1 MTTSMNDFFKER
13 RSHERLPSEAVI
25 SYCLFEEL
33 PLSTDSRQ
41 GKLCD
46 FSGGGVR
53 FLATESFTKGTQLV
67 LELTFKGW
75 RTAGRDWLW
84 TGNNSDTGTLKALGA
99 VMWCAPT
106 QDNEQFELGVRFT
119 GRLHD
124 QGRQEAKQ

>member
-13 RSHERLPSEAVI
+13 RSHERLHKEAVI

-33 PLSTDSRQ
+33 PLLTGRRQ

-53 FLATESFTKGTQLV
+53 FLAAESLDKGTQLI

-75 RTAGRDWLW
+75 RAADRNWLW
-84 TGNNSDTGTLKALGA
+84 TGSNNDESILKALGA
-99 VMWCAPT
+99 VMWCSSTP
-106 QDNEQFELGVRFT
+106 DKKQFELGVRFT

-124 QGRQEAKQ
+124 ENQEAE

>member
-1 MTTSMNDFFKER
+1 MTTSMNELFKER
-13 RSHERLPSEAVI
+13 RSHERLPKEAVI

-33 PLSTDSRQ
+33 PLSASRRQ

-53 FLATESFTKGTQLV
+53 FLAAESLTKGTQLV

-75 RTAGRDWLW
+75 QAADQNWLW
-84 TGNNSDTGTLKALGA
+84 TGNNSDEGILKALGA
-99 VMWCAPT
+99 VMWCASTP
-106 QDNEQFELGVRFT
+106 DKEQFELGVRFT

-124 QGRQEAKQ
+124 QGRQKAI